1 MSSDILSLV
10 RGRRGHFL
18 YESGHHADM
27 WFDLETLC
35 LNPAALQAH
44 IDALAEIVSRYH
56 PKLICGPLVEGA
68 YVALLVAKEL
78 GCEFVY
84 ANRFAAS
91 STADRNPS
99 TLFPIQYRIPASLHS
114 AVRGRRVAICNDMI
128 SAGSAVRG
136 AYLHLKEL
144 GADVTVVASLM
155 MCGDG
160 FKAFAADHKLKVE
173 RLAQFPSNLWTPEQ
187 CPLCA
192 RSEPLESLA
201 HS

>member
-1 MSSDILSLV
+1 MSSDLLSLV

-35 LNPAALQAH
+35 LNPAALAPH
-44 IDALAEIVSRYH
+44 ITNLSEVVSKYRPEI
-56 PKLICGPLVEGA
+56 ICGPLVEGA

-84 ANRFAAS
+84 ANRFQP
-91 STADRNPS
+91 PS
-99 TLFPIQYRIPASLHS
+99 TVDGQPSILFPIQYRIPDSLHS

-136 AYLHLKEL
+136 AYLHLQEL
-144 GADVTVVASLM
+144 GAEVVVVASLM
-155 MCGDG
+155 TCGSG
-160 FKAFAADHKLKVE
+160 FRDFAAHNNLRVEKLS
-173 RLAQFPSNLWTPEQ
+173 QFDSNLWTPDS

-192 RSEPLESLA
+192 QGAPLESLA
-201 HS
+201 NA